1 MANQWLHTGSLVC
14 PSCQDVCGDEFAARG
29 EECRI
34 GVLPP
39 SNYVYHEDT
48 LTCGAAPN
56 VPKGIVIIITPFL
69 LSVVIAKLV
78 IATSS

>member
-48 LTCGAAPN
+48 LTCGAASN
-56 VPKGIVIIITPFL
+56 VPKGVIITPLLL